1 MRTLTLA
8 AVAAAAFLSLRAAVA
23 ADFPN
28 SYGGNAYAPQVEE
41 TWSGF
46 YVGGLVGYGFGNAD
60 SSIGDFEPDG
70 FLGGITAGMNYQWD
84 QFLLG
89 AETDIMM
96 AGINEE
102 GAVDY
107 DLDWVGTVRGRIGYA
122 FDRFVVFGTGGFA
135 WTNAEIDGA
144 GEDSNM
150 HGGWTI
156 GGGVEAAVTG
166 NVSVKADYLYMDFTE
181 ESYAPGGTIE
191 PDLHTFRLGVNYK
204 F

>member
-8 AVAAAAFLSLRAAVA
+8 AFAAASLSIHAAFA
-23 ADFPN
+23 ADFPESYNN
-28 SYGGNAYAPQVEE
+28 SAYAPAVEE

-46 YVGGLVGYGFGNAD
+46 YAGGVLGYGFGDAD
-60 SSIGDFEPDG
+60 DFETDG
-70 FLGGITAGMNYQWD
+70 FLGGLTIGINHQLD
-84 QFLLG
+84 QILLG
-89 AETDIMM
+89 AEGDIMM
-96 AGINEE
+96 AGISDE

-107 DLDWVGTVRGRIGYA
+107 DLNWVGTVRGRIGYA

-144 GEDSNM
+144 GEDSNT

-156 GGGVEAAVTG
+156 GGGVEAAVSG
-166 NVSVKADYLYMDFTE
+166 NVSVKADYLYMNFTE
-181 ESYAPGGTIE
+181 EDYSPGGTIE

>member
-8 AVAAAAFLSLRAAVA
+8 AFAAASLFSFAAFA

-28 SYGGNAYAPQVEE
+28 SYGDSSYAPPVEE

-46 YVGGLVGYGFGNAD
+46 YAGGLIGYGT
-60 SSIGDFEPDG
+60 GDAGGYEPDG
-70 FLGGITAGMNYQWD
+70 FLGGLTAGINYQLD
-84 QFLLG
+84 QILIG
-89 AETDIMM
+89 AETDI
-96 AGINEE
+96 ALGGISEE

-107 DLDWVGTVRGRIGYA
+107 SLDWVGTVRGRIGFA

-144 GEDSNM
+144 GEDSNT
-150 HGGWTI
+150 HGGWTV
-156 GGGVEAAVTG
+156 GGGIEAAVTG
-166 NVSVKADYLYMDFTE
+166 NISAKIDYLYMNFTE
-181 ESYAPGGTIE
+181 ETYTPGGVIE